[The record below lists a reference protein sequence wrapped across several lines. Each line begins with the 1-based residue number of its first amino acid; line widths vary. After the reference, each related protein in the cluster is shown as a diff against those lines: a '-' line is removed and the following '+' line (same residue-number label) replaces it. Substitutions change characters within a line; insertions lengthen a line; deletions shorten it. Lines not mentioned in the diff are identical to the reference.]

1 MYAQNYYT
9 TNMEGKF
16 SNQFE
21 KPYQRN
27 KARKRNHRE
36 MIERNFESHRN
47 IHKNPDKKYVK
58 YEKPQKET
66 NHVQQ
71 LQQQN
76 LTNYAVQQ
84 TAAQQQLKLQQQK
97 FYYPAFPQ
105 LPVQPYQMQSNQVQL
120 QQQISYYNQQ
130 IEIYSNKL
138 ITSQYGYKFEDKYQL
153 GQKIGQG
160 GQGSVYSGYIF
171 SNFFN
176 TVS

>member
-9 TNMEGKF
+9 TNME
-16 SNQFE
+16 SNSPYQFE
-21 KPYQRN
+21 KPYQR
-27 KARKRNHRE
+27 KKTRKRTHRE
-36 MIERNFESHRN
+36 MIERNYESHRS
-47 IHKNPDKKYVK
+47 IHKNPAKKYVK

-76 LTNYAVQQ
+76 PTNYAFQQ
-84 TAAQQQLKLQQQK
+84 TAAQQQLKLQQQN
-97 FYYPAFPQ
+97 FYYPAFQQ
-105 LPVQPYQMQSNQVQL
+105 LPVQPYQMQPNQFQL

-130 IEIYSNKL
+130 IEMYSNKL

-153 GQKIGQG
+153 GQKLGQG
-160 GQGSVYSGYIF
+160 GQGSVYTGNIF
-171 SNFFN
+171 SNVFN